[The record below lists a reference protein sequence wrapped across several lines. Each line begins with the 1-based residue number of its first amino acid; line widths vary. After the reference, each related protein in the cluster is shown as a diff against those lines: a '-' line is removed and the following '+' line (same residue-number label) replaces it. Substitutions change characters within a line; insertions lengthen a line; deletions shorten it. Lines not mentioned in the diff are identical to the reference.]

1 MRYTIQACKYVIKN
15 FFYVLP
21 FVILPALFFSVST
34 DEKAIECLMDTLL
47 AGDFSKLHFSHIFYA
62 ISIFNF
68 SSWKAVGSGAV
79 GIIALVFC
87 VALLM
92 AMLEKHMRIGKR
104 TFNGVFSKLND
115 NFISTCGYALLL
127 LAIYEVWTLLTS
139 ALLFLVSRF
148 TVGVL
153 AYILC
158 ALVYLGMH
166 VVLLYAVSIIYLWL
180 PCMQITGFRATEALY
195 YSNRLANPVKWRILL
210 GQILFLFVSE
220 TTVCLCVLFAPNPV
234 LLMVLTTSFYAILI
248 MVYCVRM
255 QIAYFDLDNIER
267 ADLTRYYR

>member
-15 FFYVLP
+15 FFYLLP
-21 FVILPALFFSVST
+21 FVVLPALFFSVST
-34 DEKAIECLMDTLL
+34 DEEAIGCLMETLL
-47 AGDFSKLHFSHIFYA
+47 VGDFSNLHFSHIFRA

-68 SSWKAVGSGAV
+68 SSWKAVFSGV
-79 GIIALVFC
+79 IGIVALVFC

-127 LAIYEVWTLLTS
+127 LAIYELWTLFTS
-139 ALLFLVSRF
+139 ALLFLMSRF
-148 TVGVL
+148 TTGALGYVL
-153 AYILC
+153 GSVI
-158 ALVYLGMH
+158 YLGMH
-166 VVLLYAVSIIYLWL
+166 VVLLYAVSVIYLWL
-180 PCMQITGFRATEALY
+180 PCMQITGFKALEALY
-195 YSNRLANPVKWRILL
+195 YSNRLANPVKWMILL
-210 GQILFLFVSE
+210 GQILFLLVFE
-220 TTVCLCVLFAPNPV
+220 TTICLCVLFAPNPA
-234 LLMVLTTSFYAILI
+234 LLMLLTTAFYAVLI

-267 ADLTRYYR
+267 ADLKKYYH